1 MSITDV
7 NLDEFYRSAISEQ
20 LAELEEDLNQLQVSS
35 EARKLTRFEYL
46 ALERSLQLLVEVA
59 IGVSKRVLK
68 SKGIAVPT
76 EARKSLEKLKSEGL
90 GAIDVDWRGAV
101 GMRNALVHGY
111 LDIDEEIVIQVLK
124 SGRYQRV
131 IEFCRQYLA

>member
-20 LAELEEDLNQLQVSS
+20 LTELEEDLNQLQVSS

-76 EARKSLEKLKSEGL
+76 EPWKSLEKLKTEGL
-90 GAIDVDWRGAV
+90 EPLMLIGVAQS
-101 GMRNALVHGY
+101 
-111 LDIDEEIVIQVLK
+111 E
-124 SGRYQRV
+124 
-131 IEFCRQYLA
+131 